1 MYTEGSF
8 VYLICGFLF
17 LWNRKQVQSDPDF
30 NFGALLQSLHV
41 ASIYDVMCSVYS
53 TMVWRFLNI
62 EKNGFIY
69 KISFALRRTNS
80 KAT

>member
-53 TMVWRFLNI
+53 TMV
-62 EKNGFIY
+62 
-69 KISFALRRTNS
+69 
-80 KAT
+80 